1 MQKLLEDIKS
11 KTVKN
16 IILDTDTYNEIDDQ
30 FALAYAMLSPERIKL
45 LSVNAAPFLNS
56 RSVSPADGMEKS
68 YNEIG
73 RIMKL
78 VDPDAKIPYYRGSD
92 RFLESKTQPVESE
105 AVENIINTVMNSQ
118 EFIYIVAIG
127 AITNVASAIIKCPDL
142 VKKCAVIWLG
152 GHATWYRDT
161 KEFNLY
167 QDVMSAQV
175 VFDSKIPLV
184 QIPCQGVCSEFL
196 TTIPELEY
204 YLGGK
209 NELCDY
215 LVDIVRSYTKK
226 PYGWSKV
233 VWDVTA
239 IAVLTMPEAFRFSI
253 IPAPYVTAEFRYA
266 FNTERH
272 HYIYVNKLGRDA
284 IYADLFTKLSN
295 KK

>member
-1 MQKLLEDIKS
+1 
-11 KTVKN
+11 
-16 IILDTDTYNEIDDQ
+16 
-30 FALAYAMLSPERIKL
+30 
-45 LSVNAAPFLNS
+45 
-56 RSVSPADGMEKS
+56 
-68 YNEIG
+68 
-73 RIMKL
+73 
-78 VDPDAKIPYYRGSD
+78 
-92 RFLESKTQPVESE
+92 
-105 AVENIINTVMNSQ
+105 
-118 EFIYIVAIG
+118 
-127 AITNVASAIIKCPDL
+127 
-142 VKKCAVIWLG
+142 
-152 GHATWYRDT
+152 
-161 KEFNLY
+161 
-167 QDVMSAQV
+167 MSAQV

-215 LVDIVRSYTKK
+215 LVDIVKSYTKK

-253 IPAPYVTAEFRYA
+253 IPAPYVTSECRYA
-266 FNTERH
+266 FNNERH